1 VQGWICIYAGTDQ
14 EAWRR
19 NLNPKNLHETL
30 KEVLKGR
37 TAFVGIGN
45 VDFCDDGSGVRLAEA
60 LADSGLPDVLIARTV
75 PENYVTTLAQGGY
88 ENVVLMDVVSTG
100 AEPGSVVFLDSA
112 EVKIRFPQI
121 STHKL
126 SLATLTQLIESESPA
141 RVWLLGIQPQSVKQ
155 GSGLSKIVETT
166 LKFLKII
173 LLDIFHQRRLSEL
186 EGMVS

>member
-1 VQGWICIYAGTDQ
+1 MSQ
-14 EAWRR
+14 
-19 NLNPKNLHETL
+19 KNLQETI
-30 KEVLKGR
+30 KEALTGR
-37 TAFVGIGN
+37 TVFVGIGN
-45 VDFCDDGSGVRLAEA
+45 VDLGDDGSGVRLAEA

-75 PENYVTTLAQGGY
+75 PENYVTTLARGGF

-100 AEPGSVVFLDSA
+100 AEPGSVVFLDAS

-126 SLATLTQLIESESPA
+126 SLATLAQLIESESPT
-141 RVWLLGIQPQSVKQ
+141 RVWLLGIQPQTVKQ
-155 GSGLSKIVETT
+155 GSGLSKTVETT